1 MAKYD
6 PDEFFSA
13 ERYPLPMKCS
23 ECGKTMR
30 PVHKHCTPDMPRTYF
45 CTFCGVGIYED
56 NPGIKFSKPK
66 TNADRIRAMSD
77 EELAFILASPC
88 VEIPPWCVNHPE
100 CPHIDKDPVPCD
112 ECALDWLQQEVET

>member
-1 MAKYD
+1 MESKYD
-6 PDEFFSA
+6 PDAFFSA

-56 NPGIKFSKPK
+56 NPSIKFSKKP
-66 TNADRIRAMSD
+66 TNLEAIRAMNA
-77 EELAFILASPC
+77 EEIAELVGRNSLC
-88 VEIPPWCVNHPE
+88 EHLQEIGWCRERSV
-100 CPHIDKDPVPCD
+100 CTGCII
-112 ECALDWLQQEVET
+112 DWLGEEAEQ

>member
-1 MAKYD
+1 MESKYD
-6 PDEFFSA
+6 PDVFFSA

-56 NPGIKFSKPK
+56 NPGIRFNKPK

-77 EELAFILASPC
+77 EELAEWLYEYGGGAPNC
-88 VEIPPWCVNHPE
+88 
-100 CPHIDKDPVPCD
+100 DKELGTFDYKR
-112 ECALDWLQQEVET
+112 CADCWLDWLQQEATE